1 MGFELSTGGVN
12 AFLRELARTGRVV
25 APVRF
30 EGGGAFTGTDCVR
43 YAEVT
48 DIENVVFDEKSRF
61 SFKELLLPPSQTLF
75 YFTEDSITEPTPET
89 RDTIIF
95 LRSCDLHAVKRLD
108 EIYRGGANPDYYYEQ
123 RRKNVKFVL
132 MGCKKAFDSCFC
144 VDMGTNISD
153 NYDLSIEPDGDGW
166 HLDCKNAEWEPLLRA
181 QGGTETPVTPAH
193 VTETKTRV
201 SIPDDLD
208 FSVAKS
214 KLWDE
219 YDKRCI
225 ACGRCNF
232 SCPTCTCF
240 SMQDLFYQDNP
251 KTGERRRVLASCMVD
266 GFSDMAG
273 GVVYRK
279 NHGARMR
286 YKVLHKVYDFKKR
299 SGFHMCVGCG
309 RCDDVCP
316 EYISFSHIVNR
327 LGDAMKE
334 VSEHAE

>member
-1 MGFELSTGGVN
+1 MGFVLNTQAVN
-12 AFLRELARTGRVV
+12 DFLGSLRTACRVV

-30 EGGGAFTGTDCVR
+30 VGGGAFTGTDCVR
-43 YAEVT
+43 YAEIT
-48 DIENVVFDEKSRF
+48 DIAQVVFDEKSRF

-75 YFTEDSITEPTPET
+75 YFTEDSITEPAPEVKPAV
-89 RDTIIF
+89 IF

-108 EIYRGGANPDYYYEQ
+108 VIYRGGGNPDHYYEQ
-123 RRKNVKFVL
+123 LRAEAKFVL
-132 MGCKKAFDSCFC
+132 MGCKESFDSCFC
-144 VDMGTNISD
+144 ADMGTNISD
-153 NYDLSIEPDGDGW
+153 NYDLSIEPAGDGW
-166 HLDCKNAEWEPLLRA
+166 RLDCRDADWEVQLRA
-181 QGGTETPVTPAH
+181 LGGRETPVTPAH

-201 SIPDDLD
+201 HIPENLD

-214 KLWDE
+214 KIWEE

-240 SMQDLFYQDNP
+240 TMQDLFYQDNP
-251 KTGERRRVLASCMVD
+251 KTGERRRVQASCMVD
-266 GFSDMAG
+266 GFADMAG
-273 GVVYRK
+273 GATYRK
-279 NHGARMR
+279 KCGERMR

-316 EYISFSHIVNR
+316 EYISFSRIVNR